1 VYSDTISLSSSL
13 DLSPSTIGRQIQIVV
28 DVKVPVGTT
37 GGSYASSY
45 GISSDIDPSQATGIV
60 QYTIDPTYE
69 IISVNG
75 NQTNQIIGQVLV
87 TAQNEDVKLNTLTLD
102 PKFSDPNINP
112 TFSGLTNLKLFF
124 NGTQI
129 GSTTSWDLDPEDR
142 PIIFNF
148 DSDVILQVG
157 QQKTI
162 TVRSDLNFISSLTV
176 STGTLN
182 TVIGGLTS
190 NAQGVTTNRLISVFA
205 VPFNLAT
212 TTLTNHSALSDVTL
226 SNTVGFATSTKSP
239 NQSQVKIGSFTLTTG
254 NSEPITLTSIRVDL
268 SGSAQT
274 SNQITNLT
282 VKDGSNTIGTS
293 IGNPSTSNNFSADI
307 TIGNNSTKVLDVY
320 ADLGSASAGTNI
332 TPSLGVSIRGNAS
345 NITNT
350 LPVILGLQTIIDV
363 ARVSN

>member
-293 IGNPSTSNNFSADI
+293 IGNPCYINNC
-307 TIGNNSTKVLDVY
+307 
-320 ADLGSASAGTNI
+320 
-332 TPSLGVSIRGNAS
+332 
-345 NITNT
+345 
-350 LPVILGLQTIIDV
+350 LQTQ
-363 ARVSN
+363 NYW